1 MTRTGDAAHNLRI
14 SNEMTVKNALQH
26 SLDTCVSLPSPT
38 VMKRVAF
45 CGHNPVSTSGVN
57 YPTLSQHYGTDVPVR
72 AIKTC
77 KRTGNIA
84 PIILI
89 LGGVSRRVVRFT
101 VWSLHSRGTNPRY
114 PVTGRLW
121 ILDVLE
127 YKLLPPAGF
136 ERDRPASNIVYI
148 PTTIS
153 PVAQF
158 VCFIAL
164 PSAANVM
171 RCTGR

>member
-1 MTRTGDAAHNLRI
+1 M
-14 SNEMTVKNALQH
+14 
-26 SLDTCVSLPSPT
+26 SLPFQSNCDEESRILWAYA
-38 VMKRVAF
+38 VQI
-45 CGHNPVSTSGVN
+45 SGVN
-57 YPTLSQHYGTDVPVR
+57 YPTSSQHYSTDVPVH

-77 KRTGNIA
+77 KRSENVA

-89 LGGVSRRVVRFT
+89 LGGVSRRVVRFA
-101 VWSLHSRGTNPRY
+101 VRSLLSRGTNPRY

-136 ERDRPASNIVYI
+136 ERDRPASNVVYT
-148 PTTIS
+148 PTTLY

-164 PSAANVM
+164 PNAANVT
-171 RCTGR
+171 RCTGG